1 MAIIVMIPALIRMV
15 REIENNPSGCYTSDV
30 LHGLIEAMTVQQK
43 MKCISVSRATM
54 KYINNPSDKMKRLHE
69 LKWLI

>member
-1 MAIIVMIPALIRMV
+1 MAIIVWAPALIRMV
-15 REIENNPSGCYTSDV
+15 REIDNNPNGCYHNDV
-30 LHGLIEAMTVQQK
+30 LQNLIEAMTVQQK
-43 MKCISVSRATM
+43 MKCISVSRAAM